1 MNFTYNN
8 LSNISVTTGVT
19 THGDVRDQLNSNVQ
33 VDNANWGKANEAF
46 ADIDQ
51 RLNTLEAGG
60 GGGGGGDV
68 PEVYVKSVDGQFRYD
83 SGTSKL
89 TLAVNN
95 ADGSQTK
102 AELPMATQS
111 TPGAMSAA
119 DKEKLDSLTP
129 GGGGGTGGDMD
140 GNALKKGISRTFAKR
155 SMTLTFPTYGGS
167 TDTVIIPVASP
178 GDPEDEAGDP
188 IIAGLISGDDQ
199 RKLDGLPDVAVA
211 SVDTAPVW
219 SGVEDEGLQLGFN
232 MSSGKKVYIE
242 IDLANP
248 DGPGLMSWADREHV
262 DNALQTG
269 VSAQYT
275 TTSISL
281 RFPQASGESQSV
293 TLQAAR
299 TISAGLMTAA
309 DKTKLDSFPTDM
321 VTTLG
326 ADFRMDSGVFKLVYN
341 KANGTTGYVELPMA
355 TSSLP
360 GAMSAADKAKLDSL
374 TTGGGSGDGGGMS
387 SNAVID
393 GGHTSSGTSSF
404 YLSLPLYGG
413 GSDDISLPMASAG
426 YAGLMSG
433 TDKALLDGLGG
444 GGVTAIKVVTALPGS
459 PDENTLYIIK

>member
-1 MNFTYNN
+1 MDFTYYN
-8 LSNISVTTGVT
+8 LSRISVTTGVT

-68 PEVYVKSVDGQFRYD
+68 PEIYVKSVDGQFRYD

-119 DKEKLDSLTP
+119 DKEKLDGLTP

-188 IIAGLISGDDQ
+188 ILAGLISGDDQ
-199 RKLDGLPDVAVA
+199 RKLDNLPDVAVA
-211 SVDTAPVW
+211 SVDISPVW
-219 SGVEDEGLQLGFN
+219 SGEETEGLHLGFN
-232 MSSGKKVYIE
+232 MSTGEKDYIE
-242 IDLANP
+242 IDLAGP
-248 DGPGLMSWADREHV
+248 EGPGLMS
-262 DNALQTG
+262 
-269 VSAQYT
+269 
-275 TTSISL
+275 
-281 RFPQASGESQSV
+281 
-293 TLQAAR
+293 
-299 TISAGLMTAA
+299 AA
-309 DKTKLDSFPTDM
+309 DKEKLDSLTPGGGGD
-321 VTTLG
+321 VPEIYVKSVDG
-326 ADFRMDSGVFKLVYN
+326 QFRYDSGTSKLTLAVN
-341 KANGTTGYVELPMA
+341 NADGSQTKAELPMA
-355 TSSLP
+355 TQSTP

-444 GGVTAIKVVTALPGS
+444 GGVTAIKVVTALPGI